1 MKSQHMI
8 IREPAVA
15 GTFYPANP
23 EQLEAMVE
31 KYLDQAQDK
40 VGEKAP
46 KAIIVPHAGYIYS
59 GPIAASAYIN
69 IKKWASQYKR
79 VVLLGPSH
87 RIGFNGIASCHATHY
102 KTPLGN
108 MHIDYEMIQSLEKEG
123 LIQCNDAAHLHEHSL
138 EVQLPFLQKA
148 LDKFELIPLVVGDS
162 NENMVSMVI
171 ERLWGGDE
179 TLFVI
184 SSDLSHYLNY
194 EVANTK
200 DRNTSETIIHF
211 DYDKLEYGD
220 ACGRNP
226 IRGLLLS
233 AKLHQLQPSCI
244 DLRNSG
250 DTAGDKVRV
259 VGYGAYLF
267 H

>member
-1 MKSQHMI
+1 MI

-23 EQLEAMVE
+23 DMLGEMIE
-31 KYLDQAQDK
+31 KYLDQAKDK
-40 VGEKAP
+40 VVENAP
-46 KAIIVPHAGYIYS
+46 KAIIAPHAGFIYS

-69 IKKWASQYKR
+69 LRKWASQYKR

-108 MHIDYEMIQSLEKEG
+108 LHIDYATIQSLEQEG
-123 LIQCNDAAHLHEHSL
+123 LIICNDAAHLHEHSL
-138 EVQLPFLQKA
+138 EVQLPFLQKT
-148 LDKFELIPLVVGDS
+148 LNQFNLIPLVVGDC
-162 NENMVSMVI
+162 NESMVSRVI

-184 SSDLSHYLNY
+184 SSDLSHYLKY
-194 EVANTK
+194 EMANAK
-200 DRNTSETIIHF
+200 DRTTSDAIIHF
-211 DYDKLEYGD
+211 EYDKLDYGD

-226 IRGLLLS
+226 IKGLLLS
-233 AKLHQLQPSCI
+233 ARLHHLHSSCI